1 MMPETLEAM
10 LGGPG
15 RMRFVLQPL
24 VAIIL
29 GVRDGR
35 ADAAAGRPPYVVA
48 VLFADEGRR
57 EGLVSAL
64 RTLTKP
70 LLVAVVLDAV
80 LQYVIFSSIRLWQAL
95 TVGTTLI
102 ALPYVLARGITNR
115 YLQRRAR
122 RARTMR
128 SA

>member
-95 TVGTTLI
+95 AVGTTLI

-115 YLQRRAR
+115 YVQRRAR

>member
-95 TVGTTLI
+95 AVGATLI

-115 YLQRRAR
+115 YVQRRAR
-122 RARTMR
+122 RDTGM
-128 SA
+128 S

>member
-29 GVRDGR
+29 GIRDGR
-35 ADAAAGRPPYVVA
+35 SDAAAGRPPYVVA

-57 EGLVSAL
+57 EEVVSAL

-95 TVGTTLI
+95 AVGTTLI

-115 YLQRRAR
+115 YVKRRSR
-122 RARTMR
+122 RARTMPP
-128 SA
+128 A

>member
-29 GVRDGR
+29 GIRDGR
-35 ADAAAGRPPYVVA
+35 SDAAAGRPPYVVA

-57 EGLVSAL
+57 EEVVSAL
-64 RTLTKP
+64 RALTTP

-95 TVGTTLI
+95 AVGTTLI

-115 YLQRRAR
+115 YVQRRSR
-122 RARTMR
+122 RARTMPP
-128 SA
+128 A

>member
-15 RMRFVLQPL
+15 RMRFVLQPI

-29 GVRDGR
+29 GIRDGR

-95 TVGTTLI
+95 AVGTTLI

-115 YLQRRAR
+115 DLQRRAR

-128 SA
+128 PA